1 MRKAIAVVLAIAGM
15 ASAASAFA
23 GNPNVVLGTIPFPPG
38 PSAVPI
44 EISLNAASDVVTAT
58 PMAANPY
65 MGAPREFPY
74 NGATGK
80 GFELVNALA
89 VPFQVV
95 NETSATPGVIFWEY
109 VSTGTT
115 YGPRAFRPMRGTKA
129 SVYQGYSY
137 VDGIW
142 IQVTVNYQNGT
153 PDSVSVTPMG
163 TKNTLTAPVYA
174 QSGMAPFIL
183 GSSLYTVKPLA
194 TKDGS
199 KSGPSFMIEKWMLY
213 SDNTTNGIF
222 TAGYPF
228 PLP

>member
-1 MRKAIAVVLAIAGM
+1 MRKTIAAVLAVAGI
-15 ASAASAFA
+15 ASATSVFA
-23 GNPNVVLGTIPFPPG
+23 GVNPNMVLGTIPFPPG
-38 PSAVPI
+38 PEAVQV
-44 EISLNAASDVVTAT
+44 EISLDADTDVVTAT
-58 PMAANPY
+58 PLNVNPY
-65 MGAPREFPY
+65 MGAPRLFPY

-95 NETSATPGVIFWEY
+95 NETSATPGVIFWQY
-109 VSTGTT
+109 VSTGNT

-142 IQVTVNYQNGT
+142 IQVAINYQNGAA
-153 PDSVSVTPMG
+153 DSVSVTPIG
-163 TKNTLTAPVYA
+163 TKNTLTAQVYP

-183 GSSLYTVKPLA
+183 GQYLYTVKPLA
-194 TKDGS
+194 AKDGKAS
-199 KSGPSFMIEKWMLY
+199 TFEIEKWVLY
-213 SDNTTNGIF
+213 SDNTTNGIY